1 MKVQVQETGIRRWFG
16 SDYISLQNEL
26 YVALEGFFEPY
37 GNMIIKGCETSDNGD
52 GTWRIGAG
60 LVGLYS
66 PLADEYRI
74 CRVAQSDISNTHAAV
89 YLTLTSSTTLRPY
102 KTGGSK
108 AVVKEYK
115 AQINTVQPGSGEFL
129 TINANGNNIT
139 FRDAIQSA
147 NYRMVTDAKI
157 STWDNII
164 NTIRGGVSSG
174 YDTLE
179 KLRSYVN
186 SVYNSLLNQFLI
198 HIQDTGGEVVNYWS
212 VHYEDSIYAGHET
225 EIKATKFKNGM
236 VCLTFHSNFPASDF
250 PNAETWTN
258 TGDIFLLPEDFR
270 PLQNVDFYAAGSL
283 DGITT
288 SYHQFQLT
296 TAGKIANRCAPSHGA
311 VYYMTNL
318 SEDNMEQFEI

>member
-139 FRDAIQSA
+139 FRDAIQDA

-164 NTIRGGVSSG
+164 TSIRDGVSSG
-174 YDTLE
+174 YDTLK
-179 KLRSYVN
+179 KLYTYIASVSSSLNNNIYNLRLNTGYEIINSWMVVYVDE
-186 SVYNSLLNQFLI
+186 LNG
-198 HIQDTGGEVVNYWS
+198 DN
-212 VHYEDSIYAGHET
+212 ET
-225 EIKATKFKNGM
+225 EIVVNKFRNGM
-236 VCLTFHSNFPASDF
+236 VYLSFYSNFAPPVIASD
-250 PNAETWTN
+250 ETWTN
-258 TGDIFLLPEDFR
+258 STDKFQLPEEFW
-270 PLQNVDFYAAGSL
+270 PPQAIDFYAAGSL
-283 DGITT
+283 NGGK
-288 SYHQFQLT
+288 SAYAQFQLT
-296 TAGKIANRCAPSHGA
+296 TDGRILNRWAPTHGS
-311 VYYMTNL
+311 VYYMANL
-318 SEDNMEQFEI
+318 ADWELEMFQM